1 MLEQISASKSEILD
15 AAAHSFM
22 TLGADAASI
31 DDIAASLGST
41 KGRIYHH
48 FPSKGALLAAV
59 QLRAARFTYGAV
71 QTVIDDSLAPEIC
84 LHRMAQ
90 AHVYEVLRSLPYH
103 KVILQTFTGARGKTP
118 SKAAE
123 QGLLAQ
129 VRAEQRQYTQL
140 FAAQVSRGIANGTFA
155 PRTLRVTVAGLML
168 TLNSPVFWYQPGRGD
183 ERNFRKTV
191 ADDLADMALA
201 SLRA

>member
-15 AAAHSFM
+15 AAAHCFM
-22 TLGADAASI
+22 TMGADAASI

-59 QLRAARFTYGAV
+59 QLRAARFTYRAV
-71 QTVIDDSLAPEIC
+71 TKAVDGEADPETC
-84 LHRMAQ
+84 LQRMAR
-90 AHVYEVLRSLPYH
+90 AHVLEVLRSLPYH
-103 KVILQTFTGARGKTP
+103 KVILQTYTGARAKTSTP
-118 SKAAE
+118 VE
-123 QGLLAQ
+123 EGLQAQ
-129 VRAEQRQYTQL
+129 VRTEHRQYAEL
-140 FAAQVSRGIANGTFA
+140 FRDQIARGITAGVFA
-155 PRTLRVTVAGLML
+155 ERHLSVTVAGLML
-168 TLNSPVFWYQPGRGD
+168 MLNSPVFWYQPGRGD
-183 ERNFRKTV
+183 EQNFRETV